1 MASYCIRDGT
11 EEDLPELHRLMQEI
25 ADNEDSEKCAPPP
38 IETLKEYGFGEHRYF
53 YFIVVEDTSDKDGPL
68 HLTGF
73 LLYSHAFSTETGPI
87 LNLRY
92 VYITPSYRKKGSAK
106 EMWKYF
112 LKLAIKGNFGR
123 VQWIAKGSDSLV
135 LRYSQNYGLS
145 NIIKREGWYLFN
157 MSKSKITAMK

>member
-1 MASYCIRDGT
+1 FT
-11 EEDLPELHRLMQEI
+11 
-25 ADNEDSEKCAPPP
+25 
-38 IETLKEYGFGEHRYF
+38 
-53 YFIVVEDTSDKDGPL
+53 DGPL